1 MTMTGNLAAHKF
13 GLQTLIPQ
21 KGKKILAICL
31 GYFAQNFNQPFDENG
46 QTKFLAT
53 QVTLL
58 AKFWGY
64 SWELTG
70 VFGSNVPLALLI
82 DPLAWLM
89 FPLTGKN
96 FPLQKLM
103 HIWAQIG
110 QNPLYA

>member
-1 MTMTGNLAAHKF
+1 MSPIELSWTA
-13 GLQTLIPQ
+13 
-21 KGKKILAICL
+21 KK
-31 GYFAQNFNQPFDENG
+31 
-46 QTKFLAT
+46 LAT
-53 QVTLL
+53 QVTFL

-96 FPLQKLM
+96 FPLLKLM